1 MEKDACRCKKSKYYH
16 NRCGCKSKRCKKK
29 DSDTSS
35 TDSDNSSHRNH
46 SIKIKV
52 DCNRGVN
59 EYAKPKE
66 CMKIQET
73 DYKDELLKYLLTNTN
88 NKLAIP
94 HTPTHNNLNIHQN
107 NIKFISGIIS
117 PCFDTMYS
125 LQSGYGYT
133 AEYMHTSISD
143 QWIIKIDNNHIIN
156 FILIPIQNTFSI
168 NAFID
173 SSSLET
179 SLNFKP
185 RFLNRIVINVKEPL
199 SGFSFFAICN

>member
-1 MEKDACRCKKSKYYH
+1 MEKDACRCKKGKYYH
-16 NRCGCKSKRCKKK
+16 NKCRCKSKRCKKH
-29 DSDTSS
+29 SDTSS
-35 TDSDNSSHRNH
+35 TDSDNSSYRNH
-46 SIKIKV
+46 SIKINV
-52 DCNRGVN
+52 DCNRGVD

-66 CMKIQET
+66 CMKIQEP
-73 DYKDELLKYLLTNTN
+73 DFKDELLKYLLTNTN
-88 NKLAIP
+88 NKLANLN
-94 HTPTHNNLNIHQN
+94 TLTQNNLNLHQN

-125 LQSGYGYT
+125 MQSGCGYT
-133 AEYMHTSISD
+133 AEYIHTSISD

-173 SSSLET
+173 NSSLET
-179 SLNFKP
+179 SPNFKP

-199 SGFSFFAICN
+199 SGFSFLAICN